1 MDRMKRV
8 VTVSI
13 IGILVNVGLG
23 VIKIIVG
30 HAANSVAVTS
40 DAVNNFAD
48 SISSL
53 VTIITM
59 IIVGRGA
66 TRKHPFGFGRV
77 EYFSSIIIA
86 VLVLFTGGEFMVESI
101 KHIIHPVA
109 TTYGNVALVLLV
121 VAILAKIGLGLFT
134 RRQGKA
140 ANSPNLVASG
150 QDALSDAI
158 LTAVTLA
165 GALLSRFAHW
175 NIDGWIGAI
184 VSVFVLKSGLE
195 ILVDVINKLLGERPD
210 AELGDMIMQE
220 ITKTPG
226 IVGAYDLI
234 LHNYGPNIFIGNVNV
249 ELDEQMSIRDA
260 YEVVKPLS
268 IRISDE
274 YGVFMYFGFYAVNTT
289 DEETMAMNCRVKET
303 LLADPDVLQV
313 HAFYVDKAR
322 KFLSFDVVLDFNVK
336 DQLLKEKVI
345 RDTVHA
351 MFPDYEIE
359 MVFDKDYTL
368 SRPTVK
374 GEAEKEANRLTAQLP
389 KHK

>member
-1 MDRMKRV
+1 MDRMKKV

-13 IGILVNVGLG
+13 VGILVNVALG

-30 HAANSVAVTS
+30 NAANSVAVTS

-59 IIVGRGA
+59 IIVGKGA

-77 EYFSSIIIA
+77 EYFSSIIIS

-101 KHIIHPVA
+101 KHIIHPAV
-109 TTYGNVALVLLV
+109 TNYGNVALVLLV
-121 VAILAKIGLGLFT
+121 VAILAKIFLGLYT
-134 RRQGKA
+134 RRQGKK

-158 LTAVTLA
+158 LTGVTFV

-184 VSVFVLKSGLE
+184 VSIFVLKSGLE
-195 ILVDVINKLLGERPD
+195 ILLDVVNKLLGDRPD
-210 AELGDMIMQE
+210 AELGDMIMKE
-220 ITKTPG
+220 ITATPG
-226 IVGAYDLI
+226 IIGAYDLI

-249 ELDEQMSIRDA
+249 ELDEQLSIRDA
-260 YEVVKPLS
+260 YEIVKPLS
-268 IRISDE
+268 VKIANE

-289 DEETMAMNCRVKET
+289 DKKTMEMNQKVKDILMKE
-303 LLADPDVLQV
+303 PDVLQV
-313 HAFYVDKAR
+313 HAFYVEQDK
-322 KFLSFDVVLDFNVK
+322 KFMSFDVVLDFNVK
-336 DQLLKEKVI
+336 DQLAKEKTI
-345 RDTVHA
+345 RDKVHSL
-351 MFPDYEIE
+351 FPDYEVE

-374 GEAEKEANRLTAQLP
+374 GEAEKEADRLTKP
-389 KHK
+389 KTKQ

>member
-1 MDRMKRV
+1 MDRMKKV

-13 IGILVNVGLG
+13 VGIFVNVALG

-30 HAANSVAVTS
+30 NAANSVAVTS

-59 IIVGRGA
+59 IIVGKGA

-77 EYFSSIIIA
+77 EYFSSIIIS

-109 TTYGNVALVLLV
+109 TNYGNVALVLLV
-121 VAILAKIGLGLFT
+121 VAILAKIFLGLYT
-134 RRQGKA
+134 RRQGKK

-158 LTAVTLA
+158 LTGVTFV

-184 VSVFVLKSGLE
+184 VSIFVLKSGLE
-195 ILVDVINKLLGERPD
+195 ILLDVVNKLLGDRPD
-210 AELGDMIMQE
+210 AKLGDMIMKE
-220 ITKTPG
+220 ITATPG
-226 IVGAYDLI
+226 IIGAYDLI

-249 ELDEQMSIRDA
+249 ELDEQLSIRDA
-260 YEVVKPLS
+260 YEIVKPLS
-268 IRISDE
+268 VKIANE

-289 DEETMAMNCRVKET
+289 DKKTMEMNQKVKDILMKE
-303 LLADPDVLQV
+303 PDVLQV
-313 HAFYVDKAR
+313 HAFYVEQDK
-322 KFLSFDVVLDFNVK
+322 KFMSFDVVLDFNVK
-336 DQLLKEKVI
+336 DQLAKEKTI
-345 RDTVHA
+345 RDKVHSL
-351 MFPDYEIE
+351 FPDYEVE

-368 SRPTVK
+368 SRPAVK
-374 GEAEKEANRLTAQLP
+374 GEAEKEADRLTKP
-389 KHK
+389 KTKQ

>member
-1 MDRMKRV
+1 MDRMKKV

-13 IGILVNVGLG
+13 IGILVNVALG

-30 HAANSVAVTS
+30 NAANSVAVTS

-59 IIVGRGA
+59 IIVGKGA

-77 EYFSSIIIA
+77 EYFSSIIIS
-86 VLVLFTGGEFMVESI
+86 VLVLFTGGEFMVESV
-101 KHIIHPVA
+101 KHIIHPAA
-109 TTYGNVALVLLV
+109 TSYGTVALILLV

-134 RRQGKA
+134 KHQGKT

-158 LTAVTLA
+158 LTTVTLV

-184 VSVFVLKSGLE
+184 VSIFVLKSGLE

-210 AELGDMIMQE
+210 AELGDMIMKE
-220 ITKTPG
+220 ITATPG

-249 ELDEQMSIRDA
+249 ELDEQLSIRDA
-260 YEVVKPLS
+260 YEIVKPLS
-268 IRISDE
+268 IKISDE

-289 DEETMAMNCRVKET
+289 DKVVMKMNQDVKGT
-303 LLADPDVLQV
+303 LMKDHDVLQV
-313 HAFYVDKAR
+313 HAFYVNKAK
-322 KFLSFDVVLDFNVK
+322 KFMSFDVVLDFNVK
-336 DQLLKEKVI
+336 DQLMKEKKI

-351 MFPDYEIE
+351 MYPDYEVE
-359 MVFDKDYTL
+359 MIFDKDYTL
-368 SRPTVK
+368 SRPKVK
-374 GEAEKEANRLTAQLP
+374 GEAEKEVDRLSEP
-389 KHK
+389 KPKQ

>member
-1 MDRMKRV
+1 MDRMKKV

-13 IGILVNVGLG
+13 VGVLVNVALG

-30 HAANSVAVTS
+30 NAANSVAVTS

-48 SISSL
+48 SVSSI

-59 IIVGRGA
+59 IIVGKGA

-77 EYFSSIIIA
+77 EYFSSIIIS

-101 KHIIHPVA
+101 KHIIHPAA
-109 TTYGNVALVLLV
+109 TSYGNVALILLV
-121 VAILAKIGLGLFT
+121 IAILAKIFLGLYT
-134 RRQGKA
+134 RRQGKK

-158 LTAVTLA
+158 LTGVTFI

-184 VSVFVLKSGLE
+184 VSLFVLKSGLE
-195 ILVDVINKLLGERPD
+195 ILLDVVNKLLGDRPD
-210 AELGDMIMQE
+210 AELGDMIMKE
-220 ITKTPG
+220 ITATPG

-249 ELDEQMSIRDA
+249 ELDEQMSIREA
-260 YEVVKPLS
+260 YEIVKPLS
-268 IRISDE
+268 VKIGDE

-289 DEETMAMNCRVKET
+289 DEEIMEMNRNVKET
-303 LLADPDVLQV
+303 LMKDPDVLQV
-313 HAFYVDKAR
+313 HAFYVEKDK
-322 KFLSFDVVLDFNVK
+322 KFMSFDVVLDFNVK
-336 DQLLKEKVI
+336 DQLTKEKAI
-345 RDTVHA
+345 QDTVHA
-351 MFPDYEIE
+351 MFPDYKVE

-368 SRPTVK
+368 SRPKVK
-374 GEAEKEANRLTAQLP
+374 GEAEKEVDRLTTS
-389 KHK
+389 KK

>member
-1 MDRMKRV
+1 MDRMKKV

-13 IGILVNVGLG
+13 VGILVNVALG

-30 HAANSVAVTS
+30 NAANSVAVTS

-59 IIVGRGA
+59 IIVGKGA

-77 EYFSSIIIA
+77 EYFSSIIIS

-101 KHIIHPVA
+101 KHIIHPAA
-109 TTYGNVALVLLV
+109 TSYGNIALVLLV
-121 VAILAKIGLGLFT
+121 VAILAKIFLGLYT
-134 RRQGKA
+134 RRQGKK

-158 LTAVTLA
+158 LTGVTFV

-184 VSVFVLKSGLE
+184 VSIFVLKSGLE
-195 ILVDVINKLLGERPD
+195 ILLDVVNKLLGDRPD
-210 AELGDMIMQE
+210 AELGDMIMKE
-220 ITKTPG
+220 ITAAPG
-226 IVGAYDLI
+226 IIGAYDLI

-249 ELDEQMSIRDA
+249 ELDEQLSIRDA
-260 YEVVKPLS
+260 YEIVKPLS
-268 IRISDE
+268 VKIANE

-289 DEETMAMNCRVKET
+289 DEKTMEMNRKVKDT
-303 LLADPDVLQV
+303 LLKDPDVLQV
-313 HAFYVDKAR
+313 HAFYVEQDK
-322 KFLSFDVVLDFNVK
+322 KFMSFDVVLDFNVK
-336 DQLLKEKVI
+336 DQLAKEKAI
-345 RDTVHA
+345 RDKVHSL
-351 MFPDYEIE
+351 FPDYEVE

-368 SRPTVK
+368 SRPAVK
-374 GEAEKEANRLTAQLP
+374 GEAEKEADRLTKP
-389 KHK
+389 KTKQ

>member
-1 MDRMKRV
+1 MDRMKKV

-13 IGILVNVGLG
+13 VGILVNVALG

-30 HAANSVAVTS
+30 NAANSVAVTS

-59 IIVGRGA
+59 IIVGKGA

-77 EYFSSIIIA
+77 EYFSSIIIS

-101 KHIIHPVA
+101 KHIIHPAA
-109 TTYGNVALVLLV
+109 TNYGNVALVLLV
-121 VAILAKIGLGLFT
+121 VAILAKIFLGLYT
-134 RRQGKA
+134 RRQGKK

-158 LTAVTLA
+158 LTGVTFV

-184 VSVFVLKSGLE
+184 VSIFVLKSGLE
-195 ILVDVINKLLGERPD
+195 ILLDVVNKLLGDRPD
-210 AELGDMIMQE
+210 AELGDMIMKE
-220 ITKTPG
+220 ITATPG
-226 IVGAYDLI
+226 IIGAYDLI

-249 ELDEQMSIRDA
+249 ELDEQLSIRDA
-260 YEVVKPLS
+260 YEIVKPLS
-268 IRISDE
+268 VKIANE

-289 DEETMAMNCRVKET
+289 DEKTMEMNRKVKDT
-303 LLADPDVLQV
+303 LMKEPDVLQV
-313 HAFYVDKAR
+313 HAFYVEQDK
-322 KFLSFDVVLDFNVK
+322 KFMSFDVVLDFNVK
-336 DQLLKEKVI
+336 DQLAKEKTI
-345 RDTVHA
+345 RDKVHSL
-351 MFPDYEIE
+351 FPDYEVE

-374 GEAEKEANRLTAQLP
+374 GEAEKEADRLTKP
-389 KHK
+389 KTKQ

>member
-1 MDRMKRV
+1 MDRMKKV

-13 IGILVNVGLG
+13 VGILVNVALG

-30 HAANSVAVTS
+30 NAANSVAVTS

-59 IIVGRGA
+59 IIVGKGA

-77 EYFSSIIIA
+77 EYFSSIIIS

-101 KHIIHPVA
+101 KHIIHPAA
-109 TTYGNVALVLLV
+109 TSYGNIALVLLV
-121 VAILAKIGLGLFT
+121 VAILAKIFLGLYT
-134 RRQGKA
+134 KRQGKK

-158 LTAVTLA
+158 LTGVTFI

-184 VSVFVLKSGLE
+184 VSIFVLKSGLE
-195 ILVDVINKLLGERPD
+195 ILLDVVNKLLGDRPD
-210 AELGDMIMQE
+210 AELGDMIMKE
-220 ITKTPG
+220 ITATPG

-249 ELDEQMSIRDA
+249 ELDEQLSIRDA
-260 YEVVKPLS
+260 YEIVKPLS
-268 IRISDE
+268 VKISNE

-289 DEETMAMNCRVKET
+289 DEKTMEMNRKVKDT
-303 LLADPDVLQV
+303 LMKDPDVLQV
-313 HAFYVDKAR
+313 HAFYVEQDK
-322 KFLSFDVVLDFNVK
+322 KFISFDVVLDFNVK
-336 DQLLKEKVI
+336 DQLAKEKAI
-345 RDTVHA
+345 RDKVHA
-351 MFPDYEIE
+351 LFPDYEVE

-374 GEAEKEANRLTAQLP
+374 GEAEKEAERLTQP
-389 KHK
+389 KTNK

>member
-1 MDRMKRV
+1 MDRMKKV

-13 IGILVNVGLG
+13 VGILVNVALG

-30 HAANSVAVTS
+30 NAANSVAVTS

-59 IIVGRGA
+59 IIVGKGA

-77 EYFSSIIIA
+77 EYFSSIIIS

-101 KHIIHPVA
+101 KHIIHPAA
-109 TTYGNVALVLLV
+109 TNYGNVALVLLV
-121 VAILAKIGLGLFT
+121 VAILAKIFLGLYT
-134 RRQGKA
+134 RRQGKK

-158 LTAVTLA
+158 LTGVTFV

-184 VSVFVLKSGLE
+184 VSIFVLKSGLE
-195 ILVDVINKLLGERPD
+195 ILMDVVNKLLGDRPD
-210 AELGDMIMQE
+210 AELGDMIMKE
-220 ITKTPG
+220 ITATPG
-226 IVGAYDLI
+226 IIGAYDLI

-249 ELDEQMSIRDA
+249 ELDEQLSIRDA
-260 YEVVKPLS
+260 YEIVKPLS
-268 IRISDE
+268 VKIANE

-289 DEETMAMNCRVKET
+289 DEKTMEMNRKVKDT
-303 LLADPDVLQV
+303 LMKEPDVLQV
-313 HAFYVDKAR
+313 HAFYVEQDK
-322 KFLSFDVVLDFNVK
+322 KFMSFDVVLDFNVK
-336 DQLLKEKVI
+336 DQLAKEKTI
-345 RDTVHA
+345 RDKVHSL
-351 MFPDYEIE
+351 FPDYEVE

-374 GEAEKEANRLTAQLP
+374 GEAEKEADRLTKP
-389 KHK
+389 KTKQ

>member
-1 MDRMKRV
+1 MDRMKKV

-13 IGILVNVGLG
+13 VGILVNVALG

-30 HAANSVAVTS
+30 NAANSVAVTS

-59 IIVGRGA
+59 IIVGKGA

-77 EYFSSIIIA
+77 EYFSSIIIS

-109 TTYGNVALVLLV
+109 TNYGNVALVLLV
-121 VAILAKIGLGLFT
+121 VAILAKIFLGLYT
-134 RRQGKA
+134 RRQGKK

-158 LTAVTLA
+158 LTGVTFV

-184 VSVFVLKSGLE
+184 VSIFVLKSGLE
-195 ILVDVINKLLGERPD
+195 ILLDVVNKLLGDRPD
-210 AELGDMIMQE
+210 AKLGDMIMKE
-220 ITKTPG
+220 ITATPG
-226 IVGAYDLI
+226 IIGAYDLI

-249 ELDEQMSIRDA
+249 ELDEQLSIRDA
-260 YEVVKPLS
+260 YEIVKPLS
-268 IRISDE
+268 VKIANE

-289 DEETMAMNCRVKET
+289 DKKTMEMNQKVKDILMKE
-303 LLADPDVLQV
+303 PDVLQV
-313 HAFYVDKAR
+313 HAFYVEQDK
-322 KFLSFDVVLDFNVK
+322 KFMSFDVVLDFNVK
-336 DQLLKEKVI
+336 DQLAKEKAI
-345 RDTVHA
+345 RDKVHSL
-351 MFPDYEIE
+351 FPDYEVE

-374 GEAEKEANRLTAQLP
+374 GEAEKEADRLTKP
-389 KHK
+389 KTKQ

>member
-1 MDRMKRV
+1 MDRMKKV

-13 IGILVNVGLG
+13 VGILVNVALG

-30 HAANSVAVTS
+30 NAANSVAVTS

-59 IIVGRGA
+59 IIVGKGA

-77 EYFSSIIIA
+77 EYFSSIIIS

-109 TTYGNVALVLLV
+109 TNYDNIALILLV
-121 VAILAKIGLGLFT
+121 VAILAKIFLGLYT
-134 RRQGKA
+134 KRQGKN

-158 LTAVTLA
+158 LTGVTLL

-175 NIDGWIGAI
+175 NIDGWIGVI
-184 VSVFVLKSGLE
+184 VSIFVLKSGLE
-195 ILVDVINKLLGERPD
+195 ILLDVVNKLLGDRPD
-210 AELGDMIMQE
+210 AELGDMIMKE
-220 ITKTPG
+220 ITAAPG

-249 ELDEQMSIRDA
+249 ELDEQLTIRDA
-260 YEVVKPLS
+260 YEIVKPLS
-268 IRISDE
+268 VKIANE

-289 DEETMAMNCRVKET
+289 DEKTMEMNRKVKDT
-303 LLADPDVLQV
+303 LMKDPDVLQV
-313 HAFYVDKAR
+313 HAFYVEQDK
-322 KFLSFDVVLDFNVK
+322 KFMSFDVVLDFNVK
-336 DQLLKEKVI
+336 DQLAKEKAI
-345 RDTVHA
+345 RDKVHA
-351 MFPDYEIE
+351 LFPDYEVE

-374 GEAEKEANRLTAQLP
+374 GEAEKEADRLTRP
-389 KHK
+389 KTKQ

>member
-1 MDRMKRV
+1 MDRMKKV

-13 IGILVNVGLG
+13 VGILVNVALG

-30 HAANSVAVTS
+30 NAANSVAVTS

-59 IIVGRGA
+59 IIVGKGA

-77 EYFSSIIIA
+77 EYFSSIIIS

-101 KHIIHPVA
+101 KHIIHPAA
-109 TTYGNVALVLLV
+109 TNYGNVALVLLV
-121 VAILAKIGLGLFT
+121 VAILAKIFLGLYT
-134 RRQGKA
+134 RRQGKK

-158 LTAVTLA
+158 LTGVTFV

-184 VSVFVLKSGLE
+184 VSIFVLKSGLE
-195 ILVDVINKLLGERPD
+195 ILLDVVNKLLGDRPD
-210 AELGDMIMQE
+210 AKLGDMIMKE
-220 ITKTPG
+220 ITATPG
-226 IVGAYDLI
+226 IIGAYDLI

-249 ELDEQMSIRDA
+249 ELDEQLSIRDA
-260 YEVVKPLS
+260 YEIVKPLS
-268 IRISDE
+268 VKIANE

-289 DEETMAMNCRVKET
+289 DEKTMEMNRKVKDT
-303 LLADPDVLQV
+303 LMKEPDVLQV
-313 HAFYVDKAR
+313 HAFYVEQDK
-322 KFLSFDVVLDFNVK
+322 KFMSFDVVLDFNVK
-336 DQLLKEKVI
+336 DQLAKEKTI
-345 RDTVHA
+345 RDKVHSL
-351 MFPDYEIE
+351 FPDYEVE

-374 GEAEKEANRLTAQLP
+374 GEAEKEADRLTKP
-389 KHK
+389 KTKQ

>member
-1 MDRMKRV
+1 MDRMKKV

-13 IGILVNVGLG
+13 VGILVNVALG

-30 HAANSVAVTS
+30 NAANSVAVTS

-59 IIVGRGA
+59 IIVGKGA

-77 EYFSSIIIA
+77 EYFSSIIIS

-101 KHIIHPVA
+101 KHIIHPAA
-109 TTYGNVALVLLV
+109 TNYGNVALVLLV
-121 VAILAKIGLGLFT
+121 VAILAKIFLGLYT
-134 RRQGKA
+134 RRQGKK

-158 LTAVTLA
+158 LTGVTFV

-184 VSVFVLKSGLE
+184 VSIFVLKSGLE
-195 ILVDVINKLLGERPD
+195 ILLDVVNKLLGDRPD
-210 AELGDMIMQE
+210 AELGDMIMKE
-220 ITKTPG
+220 ITATPG
-226 IVGAYDLI
+226 IIGAYDLI

-249 ELDEQMSIRDA
+249 ELDEQLSIRDA
-260 YEVVKPLS
+260 YEIVKPLS
-268 IRISDE
+268 VKIANE

-289 DEETMAMNCRVKET
+289 DKKTMEMNQKVKDILMKE
-303 LLADPDVLQV
+303 PDVLQV
-313 HAFYVDKAR
+313 HAFYVEQDK
-322 KFLSFDVVLDFNVK
+322 KFMSFDVVLDFNVK
-336 DQLLKEKVI
+336 DQLAKEKTI
-345 RDTVHA
+345 RDKVHSL
-351 MFPDYEIE
+351 FPDYEVE

-374 GEAEKEANRLTAQLP
+374 GEAEKEADRLTKP
-389 KHK
+389 KTKQ

>member
-1 MDRMKRV
+1 MDRMKKV

-13 IGILVNVGLG
+13 VGILVNVALG

-30 HAANSVAVTS
+30 NAANSVAVTS

-59 IIVGRGA
+59 IIVGKGA

-77 EYFSSIIIA
+77 EYFSSIIIS

-109 TTYGNVALVLLV
+109 TSYGNVALVLLV
-121 VAILAKIGLGLFT
+121 VAILAKIFLGLYT
-134 RRQGKA
+134 RRQGKK

-158 LTAVTLA
+158 LTGVTFV

-184 VSVFVLKSGLE
+184 VSIFVLKSGLE
-195 ILVDVINKLLGERPD
+195 ILLDVVNKLLGDRPD
-210 AELGDMIMQE
+210 AELGDMIMKE
-220 ITKTPG
+220 ITAAPG
-226 IVGAYDLI
+226 IIGAYDLI

-249 ELDEQMSIRDA
+249 ELDEQLSIRDA
-260 YEVVKPLS
+260 YEIVKPLS
-268 IRISDE
+268 VKIANE

-289 DEETMAMNCRVKET
+289 DEKTMEMNRKVKDT
-303 LLADPDVLQV
+303 LLKDPDVLQV
-313 HAFYVDKAR
+313 HAFYVEQDK
-322 KFLSFDVVLDFNVK
+322 KFMSFDVVLDFNVK
-336 DQLLKEKVI
+336 DQLAKEKAI
-345 RDTVHA
+345 RDKVHSL
-351 MFPDYEIE
+351 FPDYEVE

-368 SRPTVK
+368 SRPAVK
-374 GEAEKEANRLTAQLP
+374 GEAEKEADRLTRP
-389 KHK
+389 KTKQ

>member
-1 MDRMKRV
+1 MDRMKKV

-13 IGILVNVGLG
+13 VGILVNVALG

-30 HAANSVAVTS
+30 NAANSVAVTS

-59 IIVGRGA
+59 IIVGKGA

-77 EYFSSIIIA
+77 EYFSSIIIS

-101 KHIIHPVA
+101 KHIIHPVV
-109 TTYGNVALVLLV
+109 TNYDNIALILLV
-121 VAILAKIGLGLFT
+121 VAILAKIFLGLYT
-134 RRQGKA
+134 KRQGKN

-158 LTAVTLA
+158 LTGVTLL

-175 NIDGWIGAI
+175 NIDGWIGVI

-195 ILVDVINKLLGERPD
+195 ILLDVVNKLLGDRPD
-210 AELGDMIMQE
+210 AELGDMIMRE
-220 ITKTPG
+220 ITATPG

-249 ELDEQMSIRDA
+249 ELDEQLTIRDA
-260 YEVVKPLS
+260 YEIVKPLS
-268 IRISDE
+268 VKIANE

-289 DEETMAMNCRVKET
+289 DEKTMEMNRKVKDT
-303 LLADPDVLQV
+303 LMKDPDVLQV
-313 HAFYVDKAR
+313 HAFYVEQDK
-322 KFLSFDVVLDFNVK
+322 KFMSFDVVLDFNVK
-336 DQLLKEKVI
+336 DQLAKEKAI
-345 RDTVHA
+345 RDKVHA
-351 MFPDYEIE
+351 LFPDYEVE

-374 GEAEKEANRLTAQLP
+374 GEAEKEADRLTRP
-389 KHK
+389 KTKQ

>member
-1 MDRMKRV
+1 MDRMKKV

-13 IGILVNVGLG
+13 VGILVNVALG

-30 HAANSVAVTS
+30 NAANSVAVTS

-59 IIVGRGA
+59 IIVGKGA

-77 EYFSSIIIA
+77 EYFSSIIIS

-101 KHIIHPVA
+101 KHIIHPAA
-109 TTYGNVALVLLV
+109 TSYGNVALVLLV
-121 VAILAKIGLGLFT
+121 VAILAKIFLGLYT
-134 RRQGKA
+134 RRQGKK

-158 LTAVTLA
+158 LTGVTFV

-184 VSVFVLKSGLE
+184 VSIFVLKSGLE
-195 ILVDVINKLLGERPD
+195 ILLDVVNKLLGDRPD
-210 AELGDMIMQE
+210 AELGDMIMKE
-220 ITKTPG
+220 ITAAPG
-226 IVGAYDLI
+226 IIGAYDLI

-249 ELDEQMSIRDA
+249 ELDEQLSIRDA
-260 YEVVKPLS
+260 YEIVKPLS
-268 IRISDE
+268 VKIANE

-289 DEETMAMNCRVKET
+289 DEKTMEMNRKVKDT
-303 LLADPDVLQV
+303 LLKDPDVLQV
-313 HAFYVDKAR
+313 HAFYVEQDK
-322 KFLSFDVVLDFNVK
+322 KFMSFDVVLDFNVK
-336 DQLLKEKVI
+336 DQLAKEKAI
-345 RDTVHA
+345 RDKVHSL
-351 MFPDYEIE
+351 FPDYEVE

-368 SRPTVK
+368 SRPAVK
-374 GEAEKEANRLTAQLP
+374 GEAEKEADRLTRP
-389 KHK
+389 KTKQ

>member
-1 MDRMKRV
+1 MDRMKKV

-13 IGILVNVGLG
+13 VGILVNVALG

-30 HAANSVAVTS
+30 NAANSVAVTS

-59 IIVGRGA
+59 IIVGKGA

-77 EYFSSIIIA
+77 EYFSSIIIS

-109 TTYGNVALVLLV
+109 TNYGNVALVLLV
-121 VAILAKIGLGLFT
+121 VAILAKIFLGLYT
-134 RRQGKA
+134 RRQGKK

-158 LTAVTLA
+158 LTGVTFV

-184 VSVFVLKSGLE
+184 VSIFVLKSGLE
-195 ILVDVINKLLGERPD
+195 ILLDVVNKLLGDRPD
-210 AELGDMIMQE
+210 AELGDMIMKE
-220 ITKTPG
+220 ITATPG
-226 IVGAYDLI
+226 IIGAYDLI

-249 ELDEQMSIRDA
+249 ELDEQLSIRDA
-260 YEVVKPLS
+260 YEIVKPLS
-268 IRISDE
+268 VKITNE

-289 DEETMAMNCRVKET
+289 DKKTMEMNQKVKDILMKE
-303 LLADPDVLQV
+303 PDVLQV
-313 HAFYVDKAR
+313 HAFYVEQDK
-322 KFLSFDVVLDFNVK
+322 KFMSFDVVLDFNVK
-336 DQLLKEKVI
+336 DQLAKEKAI
-345 RDTVHA
+345 RDKVHSL
-351 MFPDYEIE
+351 FPDYEVE

-374 GEAEKEANRLTAQLP
+374 GEAEKEADRLTKP
-389 KHK
+389 KTKQ